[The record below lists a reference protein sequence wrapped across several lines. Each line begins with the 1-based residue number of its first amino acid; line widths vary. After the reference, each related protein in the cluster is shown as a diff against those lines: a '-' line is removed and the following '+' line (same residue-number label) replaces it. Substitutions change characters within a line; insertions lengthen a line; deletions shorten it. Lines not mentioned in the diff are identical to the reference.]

1 MMNNAK
7 RSGAISK
14 TRRLISVLEK
24 CNGKTKIGSD
34 DALISPTAAK
44 ILAVIC
50 IILLIGALGAIAFF
64 AEPFV
69 APLIPLQSF
78 AQTLMMIMLLM
89 SFVLSVKNIV
99 TVLYTADDISVLM
112 PMPFS
117 VGQIVVAK
125 LAISAKF
132 PVGLSLVLIN
142 STCIGMGLRAGMG
155 AAFYIGTLL
164 SSVLVPMTGL
174 AVATLLIVIVFRV
187 FGFIRNRD
195 ITMVLGGIF
204 TLALTIAYVF
214 FSNRLSNDD
223 SSQLTATFSAMS
235 SVSNGFPNISFMSR
249 FMFEGFVPGLFIS
262 LAISAAVIA
271 AALLAIKLFY
281 LYTALSM
288 QTTGTNSRA
297 VTKSSVDKR
306 KKSGLLRALTTYE
319 SRNARR
325 NPAYLIYGFAMSFI
339 WPLFFV
345 LPFIFGN
352 QSFSSDI
359 KQVHFGTGEAMLCAF
374 SLGIAAS
381 CFACGFNILPVTAF
395 SREGSSFSALKSM
408 PIGFDDYYKSKRNF
422 SMLLCSLGSVLY
434 ILILGAICVA
444 LGIIDVANL
453 WIVLFGAAVCFM
465 CNLII
470 INCMLLK
477 NSKKPYLNWDS
488 ETEISRKMTWV
499 NIAAMIVG
507 FIQFIAL
514 MVFIMMSI
522 FSGSDKTAFDLGS
535 FTPAIVTVC
544 AVLAAIIFA
553 AAIVL
558 NRFAVKK
565 AGKNLEEF
573 E

>member
-1 MMNNAK
+1 MNNAK

-69 APLIPLQSF
+69 APLISLQSF

-164 SSVLVPMTGL
+164 SSVLVPVTGL

-262 LAISAAVIA
+262 LAISAAVVA

-359 KQVHFGTGEAMLCAF
+359 KQVHFDTGEAMLCAF